1 MTHQWC
7 GAAYGSCLMASL
19 VLLCGSAAGQVSA
32 AEPDGGVSGPYG
44 IETYN
49 PITPTESDETIT
61 LTGHDLT
68 IDQVVAV
75 ARYGA
80 KVRLSSQARARSL
93 AAYGLLLEAAREGVP
108 VYWFDR
114 GAGAN
119 RETVIFSGDPLA
131 PQNKAMLEKRQLG
144 IFRRGARSG
153 IGPQVNREEIVR
165 AMMVVRANT
174 MTFEAASPQLTQ
186 MLVDLINDRITPVV
200 QSRGSVG
207 EGDLGPLSNIGA
219 TMVGAGYCY
228 YRGVRMPASQ
238 ALQEAGLKPLQPF
251 AADDSELTSSN
262 AYASGRA
269 ALLVHDAEAALNW
282 ADLAYAL
289 DLNGMNSSITPLSAP
304 VQLNRPFPWLNWDAK
319 RVLDSLRGSY
329 LFDADPKR
337 IIQDPESLRASAV
350 RDGAAWEAW
359 GALRTDE
366 LLQINSSDHNPAVR
380 VGLSPSDS
388 WELNTPELLKY
399 YIKGGPDSHGMHG
412 YIVSDAN
419 WDPYPLA
426 NDLEA
431 FTTAMANMD
440 IAISQRMSRFSNTF
454 FTVIRPSDVLPRGGR
469 AFPRGGGGYG
479 SAAIYQD
486 MQSYTNPIPPAG
498 DALVQTVEDLQSES
512 RIKVQHAE
520 KVTLDTD
527 DLLAEDLLNGTFWL
541 RVRKAQDASRSFGKA
556 ADAAYGA
563 FDQAMQEAETDGA
576 PIHDA
581 AVSFLLANPA
591 SKYFAGIQAPPMPH
605 S

>member
-1 MTHQWC
+1 
-7 GAAYGSCLMASL
+7 MA
-19 VLLCGSAAGQVSA
+19 LLCSNVAGPVSA
-32 AEPDGGVSGPYG
+32 AEPYGHAAGPYG
-44 IETYN
+44 VEAYN
-49 PITPTESDETIT
+49 PINPTDADKTIT

-80 KVRLSSQARARSL
+80 KVRLSPEARSRSV

-108 VYWFDR
+108 VYWFNR

-119 RETVIFSGDPLA
+119 RETVIFSGDPMA

-144 IFRRGARSG
+144 IFQRGARSG
-153 IGPQVNREEIVR
+153 IGPEVNQEDIVR

-174 MTFEAASPQLTQ
+174 MSYEAASPQLTQ
-186 MLVDLINDRITPVV
+186 MLLDLINDRITPVV

-207 EGDLGPLSNIGA
+207 EGDLGPLSNIAA
-219 TMVGAGYCY
+219 TMVGAGDCY
-228 YRGVRMPASQ
+228 YRGVRMPAAQ
-238 ALQEAGLKPLQPF
+238 ALQQAGLKPLQPF
-251 AADDSELTSSN
+251 GADDSELTSSN
-262 AYASGRA
+262 AYASGQA
-269 ALLVHDAEAALNW
+269 ALLVHDAETVLNW
-282 ADLAYAL
+282 ADLAYAV
-289 DLNGMNSSITPLSAP
+289 DLNGMNSSITPLTAP
-304 VQLNRPFPWLNWDAK
+304 VQLNRPFTWLNWEAK
-319 RVLDSLRGSY
+319 RELDALRGSY
-329 LFDADPKR
+329 LFNDDPKR
-337 IIQDPESLRASAV
+337 IIQDPESLRASAI
-350 RDGAAWEAW
+350 RQGAAWKAW
-359 GALRTDE
+359 GALRADE
-366 LLQINSSDHNPAVR
+366 LLQINTSDHNPAVR
-380 VGLSPSDS
+380 VGLSPKDS
-388 WELNTPELLKY
+388 WELNTPQLLKY

-454 FTVIRPSDVLPRGGR
+454 FTVIRPSDVLPRGSG

-479 SAAIYQD
+479 SAALYQD
-486 MQSYTNPIPPAG
+486 MQSFTNPVPPAG

-520 KVTLDTD
+520 KVTLDSA

-556 ADAAYGA
+556 ADAVYTS
-563 FDQAMQEAETDGA
+563 FDQAMQEAETAGE

-581 AVSFLLANPA
+581 AVSFLLSNPPTQ
-591 SKYFAGIQAPPMPH
+591 YFEGIQAPPMPR